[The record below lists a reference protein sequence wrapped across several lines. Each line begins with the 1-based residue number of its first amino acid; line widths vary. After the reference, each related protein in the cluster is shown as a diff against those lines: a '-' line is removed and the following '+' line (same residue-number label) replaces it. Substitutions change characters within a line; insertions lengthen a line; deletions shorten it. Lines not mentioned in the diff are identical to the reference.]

1 MQVLQEIHHIEEI
14 PDEGKFITREAVRAV
29 IPVEDKILMIKST
42 VNGDYKLPGGGKEPG
57 ETREDALAR
66 EVREECGV
74 LLNRVISALGSV
86 VEYSEAIEE
95 AYDVFQMT
103 SWYYCCDLCET
114 ASDFSRKDLDDYE
127 QKLGYRPVWVD
138 INTAFVENSRLLN
151 RDSDKIPR
159 WVRRETFVL
168 KYLKENLQETLK

>member
-1 MQVLQEIHHIEEI
+1 MQALHEIHHIEEI

-29 IPVEDKILMIKST
+29 IPAEDKILMIKST
-42 VNGDYKLPGGGKEPG
+42 VNGDYKFPGGGKEPG

-74 LLNRVISALGSV
+74 LLNRIISALGTV

-95 AYDVFQMT
+95 DYDVFQMT

-114 ASDFSRKDLDDYE
+114 ASDFSRQDLDDYE
-127 QKLGYRPVWVD
+127 QELGYRPVWVD
-138 INTAFVENSRLLN
+138 INRAFAENSRLLMADYA
-151 RDSDKIPR
+151 RLPR
-159 WVRRETFVL
+159 WIERETFVL
-168 KYLKENLQETLK
+168 KYLRENFLGS